1 MSNIVPAAIQLPS
14 PKVIRWFI
22 ALSVIG
28 CACTLGADIAANFW
42 SPSFATPFQERLS
55 QHGPLRL
62 WVASIGNLLT
72 MPIHLIGL
80 FLIYL
85 ATRPAGPF
93 WSLAPIGLFVV
104 LLMTYP
110 QFIHSSWWFIGDAS
124 SCTEPQCAAVLA
136 RFEQRVRTEFS
147 YFRIG
152 TVLASIWLVIPILRG
167 RTLLPRWVGV
177 LPFVFIPAVIVLIL
191 GLVFSSVPPSLVHL
205 FGGPFLLGILYVAS
219 GFCYLRVVSSN
230 RLG

>member
-28 CACTLGADIAANFW
+28 CPCTLGADIAGNFW
-42 SPSFATPFQERLS
+42 SPSFTTPFQDRLGE
-55 QHGPLRL
+55 QGPLRL

-72 MPIHLIGL
+72 MPSHLIGL

-124 SCTEPQCAAVLA
+124 SCTESQCAAVLA

-152 TVLASIWLVIPILRG
+152 TVVASIWLVIPILRG
-167 RTLLPRWVGV
+167 RTLLPRWIGV
-177 LPFVFIPAVIVLIL
+177 LLFVFIPAVIVDAS
-191 GLVFSSVPPSLVHL
+191 FSVIAN
-205 FGGPFLLGILYVAS
+205 G
-219 GFCYLRVVSSN
+219 VSK
-230 RLG
+230 

>member
-42 SPSFATPFQERLS
+42 SPSLATPFQERLG

-62 WVASIGNLLT
+62 WIASIGNLLT

-124 SCTEPQCAAVLA
+124 ACTEPQCAAVLA

-167 RTLLPRWVGV
+167 RTLLPRWIGV

-191 GLVFSSVPPSLVHL
+191 GLVFSAVPPSLVHL

-219 GFCYLRVVSSN
+219 GFCYLRAVSSN
-230 RLG
+230 RPG